1 MSHSESIWI
10 NYKLKFEGRDAERH
24 MLEAHPAGHSIE
36 GFSWALGLTLNYGI
50 TGRLRYSRDL
60 SKSAKIFISPPK
72 QGSLFY
78 DLNILVQENPFL
90 TVVVGS
96 YAMNTVTPYINGL
109 IGYVFKQAMGIG
121 EDFPEG
127 AKKYLKKLKG
137 DELTAISQR
146 IEPPLTR
153 AHTAIGRTADEIILD
168 RSGAEIVKLDQYTKE
183 NLKAQPV
190 GTYDTLDSNVTS
202 FNILTGNGR
211 LYSPETETTIPFALR
226 DNYRHGTTTSLIAS
240 MDQYSLGRMGTI
252 RIVGERVETSGGRLV
267 KYIVGSAEEIPKA
280 DWVDG
285 VDPMRQRR
293 Q

>member
-1 MSHSESIWI
+1 VPVWI
-10 NYKLKFEGRDAERH
+10 NYKLKFDGRDAERH
-24 MLEAHPAGHSIE
+24 MLEAHPAGQSIE

-50 TGRLRYSRDL
+50 TGKLRYSRDL
-60 SKSAKIFISPPK
+60 SRSAKVFISPPK
-72 QGSLFY
+72 RGSLLY

-90 TVVVGS
+90 AIIVGG
-96 YAMNTVTPYINGL
+96 YAVNTVTPYINGL

-121 EDFPEG
+121 EDFPEE

-137 DELTAISQR
+137 EELTAISQR

-153 AHTAIGRTADEIILD
+153 AHTAIGRTADEITLD
-168 RSGAEIVKLDQYTKE
+168 RSGAEIIKLNQSTKE
-183 NLKAQPV
+183 NLKAQPT

-211 LYSPETETTIPFALR
+211 LYSPETETTIPFGLR
-226 DNYRHGTTTSLIAS
+226 DNYRHGTTTALIAS
-240 MDQYSLGRMGTI
+240 MDQYSIGRMGTI

-267 KYIVGSAEEIPKA
+267 KYIIGSAEEIPQA

-293 Q
+293 QT